1 MFRGTYGLGRAF
13 NFDEAHTAVS
23 SDGKSFVITET
34 RNLNTSLLAGL
45 VDGIR
50 TVNLRTQQN
59 KISDGRV
66 GKES

>member
-23 SDGKSFVITET
+23 SDGKSLVITET

-45 VDGIR
+45 VDG
-50 TVNLRTQQN
+50 V
-59 KISDGRV
+59 
-66 GKES
+66 